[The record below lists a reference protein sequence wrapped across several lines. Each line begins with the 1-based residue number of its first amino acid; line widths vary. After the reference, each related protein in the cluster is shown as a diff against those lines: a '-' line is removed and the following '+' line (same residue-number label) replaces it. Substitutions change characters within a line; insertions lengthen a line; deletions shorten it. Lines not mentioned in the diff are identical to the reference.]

1 MKFPRSIYTSL
12 IVLLFVTLFSSPPA
26 SADEEARQIISG
38 WMPYYSTA
46 RSLASIETNTTYIN
60 EVMPF
65 WYTVKYNST
74 SKNIRIT
81 DLYTPFVGP
90 KGAKPSVV
98 IDSLTAL
105 GIKAIPTITDG
116 TDENVLSGLMGN
128 PKSRTEMVTLITA
141 LVVDNKFAG
150 IDLDF
155 EGFAFTDKPA
165 TWKKTAVAWVALV
178 KELSAS
184 LRAKGKLL
192 SVSTPYV
199 WDPTAPKKG
208 YYFYEWAKI
217 GPYIDRLRFMA
228 YDYSVARPGPIGPF
242 AFTEKTIQYAVSV
255 MPPSKVYLG
264 LPGYVRNWITAVDG
278 VCPANVAKAFKVNA
292 RTEHP
297 MSWVRDNRGTL
308 GFVPTYNEEHQEM
321 TFNYQR
327 QYNGQTATGLATTC
341 TVKRTVWYQD
351 QAALTARA
359 ALVPKYK
366 LGGIAMWTLGMED
379 ENAYD
384 GIKQIAQTMARSKVK
399 STLTIDQPAISYG
412 EAVTLTGSLTIKN
425 NLPVKQ
431 EPVSIERYSQKNNV
445 WEMIASVTTDDAG
458 KFSKD
463 IFLGQN
469 SKLRIT
475 TKESEFLTESES
487 NEIDISISRL
497 LVLSAPASI
506 RQGESFTV
514 TGSIRPRTEGNLIT
528 LETLSNGK
536 WVAFG
541 SPVPSDARGEFKFV
555 VNNPKRG
562 VLTLRVSAAAQD
574 LYPVTTSP
582 QFSILVRGSFTPEL
596 VK

>member
-1 MKFPRSIYTSL
+1 MKFPRSIYTTL
-12 IVLLFVTLFSSPPA
+12 IFVLFATLFSVPPA
-26 SADEEARQIISG
+26 SSDEVARKILSG

-46 RSLASIETNTTYIN
+46 RSLASIETNTAYIN

-65 WYTVKYNST
+65 WYTMKYNPT
-74 SKNIRIT
+74 SKKMRIT
-81 DLYTPFVGP
+81 DLYTPFVGS
-90 KGAKPSVV
+90 KGAKPSVI

-105 GIKAIPTITDG
+105 GVKAIPTITDG
-116 TDENVLSGLMGN
+116 TDQNVLSGLMAN
-128 PKSRTEMVTLITA
+128 PKSRTEMVALITA

-155 EGFAFTDKPA
+155 EGFAFVDKSS
-165 TWKKTAVAWVALV
+165 TWKNTAVAWVALV

-184 LRAKGKLL
+184 LRPKGKLL

-199 WDPTAPKKG
+199 WDPTARQKG

-217 GPYIDRLRFMA
+217 GPYIDRLRFMG
-228 YDYSVARPGPIGPF
+228 YDFSVARPGPIGPL
-242 AFTEKTIQYAVSV
+242 AWTEKTIQYAVSA
-255 MPPSKVYLG
+255 MPSSKVYLG

-278 VCPANVAKAFKVNA
+278 VCPANVAKVYKVNA

-297 MSWVRDNRGTL
+297 MSWVRDNRGPL
-308 GFVPTYNEEHQEM
+308 GFVPQYNEEHQEM

-327 QYNGQTATGLATTC
+327 QYNGQTATGLATSC

-351 QAALTARA
+351 QRALTVRA
-359 ALVPKYK
+359 ALVAKYK

-384 GIKQIAQTMARSKVK
+384 GIKEIAQSLAQSKVK
-399 STLTIDQPAISYG
+399 ATLSVDQSAINYG
-412 EAVTLTGSLTIKN
+412 EAVTLAGSLTIKN
-425 NLPVKQ
+425 DLPVKQ
-431 EPVSIERYSQKNNV
+431 EPVTIERYSEKNSA
-445 WEMIASVTTDDAG
+445 WEILASVTTDDSG
-458 KFSKD
+458 KFSKELY
-463 IFLGQN
+463 LGQN

-497 LVLSAPASI
+497 LVLSAPASL

-514 TGSIRPRTEGNLIT
+514 TGSIRPRIEANLIT
-528 LETLSNGK
+528 LETFSNGK

-541 SPVPSDARGEFKFV
+541 AAVPTDARGEFKFV
-555 VNNPKRG
+555 VKNAKRG
-562 VLTLRVSAAAQD
+562 VLTLRVSAAALD

-582 QFSILVRGSFTPEL
+582 QFSILIRGPFTPEL

>member
-1 MKFPRSIYTSL
+1 
-12 IVLLFVTLFSSPPA
+12 
-26 SADEEARQIISG
+26 
-38 WMPYYSTA
+38 
-46 RSLASIETNTTYIN
+46 
-60 EVMPF
+60 MPF
-65 WYTVKYNST
+65 WYTLKYNST
-74 SKNIRIT
+74 SKKMRIT

-90 KGAKPSVV
+90 RGAKPSVV

-105 GIKAIPTITDG
+105 GVKAIPTITDG
-116 TDENVLSGLMGN
+116 TDQNVLSGLMAN
-128 PKSRTEMVTLITA
+128 PKSRTEMVALITA

-155 EGFAFTDKPA
+155 EGFAFVDKSS
-165 TWKKTAVAWVALV
+165 TWKNTAVAWVALV

-184 LRAKGKLL
+184 LRPKGKLL

-199 WDPTAPKKG
+199 WDPTARQKG

-217 GPYIDRLRFMA
+217 GPYIDRLRFMG
-228 YDYSVARPGPIGPF
+228 YDFSVARPGPIGPL
-242 AFTEKTIQYAVSV
+242 AWTEKTIQYAVSA
-255 MPPSKVYLG
+255 MPSSKVYLG
-264 LPGYVRNWITAVDG
+264 LPGYVRNWITAVNG
-278 VCPANVAKAFKVNA
+278 VCPANVAKVYKVNA

-297 MSWVRDNRGTL
+297 MSWVRDNRGPL
-308 GFVPTYNEEHQEM
+308 GFVPQYNEEHQEM

-327 QYNGQTATGLATTC
+327 QYNGQTATGLATSC

-351 QAALTARA
+351 QRALTVRA
-359 ALVPKYK
+359 GLVAKYK

-384 GIKQIAQTMARSKVK
+384 GIKEIAQSLAQSKVK
-399 STLTIDQPAISYG
+399 AALSVDQAAISYG

-425 NLPVKQ
+425 DLPVKQ
-431 EPVSIERYSQKNNV
+431 EPAIIERYSEKNSA
-445 WEMIASVTTDDAG
+445 WEILASVTTDDSG
-458 KFSKD
+458 RFSKQ
-463 IFLGQN
+463 IYLGQN

-475 TKESEFLTESES
+475 TQESEFLTESES

-497 LVLSAPASI
+497 LVFSAPASL

-514 TGSIRPRTEGNLIT
+514 TGSIRPRIEANLMT
-528 LETLSNGK
+528 LETFSNGK

-541 SPVPSDARGEFKFV
+541 AAVPTDARGEFSFV
-555 VNNPKRG
+555 VKNAKRG

-582 QFSILVRGSFTPEL
+582 QFSILIRGPFTPEL

>member
-12 IVLLFVTLFSSPPA
+12 IVVLFAALFPSAPA
-26 SADEEARQIISG
+26 NADEVARKILSG

-46 RSLASIETNTTYIN
+46 RSLASIETNTAYIN

-65 WYTVKYNST
+65 WYTMKYNPT
-74 SKNIRIT
+74 SKKMRIT
-81 DLYTPFVGP
+81 DLYTPFVGS
-90 KGAKPSVV
+90 KGAKPSVI

-105 GIKAIPTITDG
+105 GVKAIPTITDG
-116 TDENVLSGLMGN
+116 TDENVLSGLMAN

-155 EGFAFTDKPA
+155 EGFAFTDKSS
-165 TWKKTAVAWVALV
+165 TWKNTAVAWVALV

-199 WDPTAPKKG
+199 WDPTAAKKG

-228 YDYSVARPGPIGPF
+228 YDYSVARPGPIGPLT
-242 AFTEKTIQYAVSV
+242 FTEKTIQYAVSV

-278 VCPANVAKAFKVNA
+278 VCPANVVKVYKVNA

-297 MSWVRDNRGTL
+297 MSWVRDNRGPL
-308 GFVPTYNEEHQEM
+308 GFVPQYNEEHQEM

-351 QAALTARA
+351 QRALTVRA

-379 ENAYD
+379 ENALD
-384 GIKQIAQTMARSKVK
+384 GIKQVAQTLARSKVK
-399 STLTIDQPAISYG
+399 ATLEVDQSAINYG
-412 EAVTLTGSLTIKN
+412 EAITLTGSLMIREN
-425 NLPVKQ
+425 QPVKQ
-431 EPVSIERYSQKNNV
+431 EVVTIERYSEKNTA
-445 WEMIASVTTDDAG
+445 WETIATVTTDELG
-458 KFSKD
+458 RISKT
-463 IFLGQN
+463 IYLGLN

-487 NEIDISISRL
+487 DAIDISISRL
-497 LVLSAPASI
+497 LVLSAPASV

-514 TGSIRPRTEGNLIT
+514 TGSIRPRVEANLMK
-528 LETLSNGK
+528 LETFSNGK
-536 WVAFG
+536 WVAIG
-541 SPVPSDARGEFKFV
+541 APVPTDARGEFKFV
-555 VNNPKRG
+555 VNNAKRG
-562 VLTLRVSAAAQD
+562 VLTLRVSAAAQG
-574 LYPVTTSP
+574 LYPITTSP
-582 QFSILVRGSFTPEL
+582 QFSILIRGPFTPDL